1 MHPPVVGNA
10 ASCDLGNS
18 NLSGNLLITF
28 VNQLFVPSPALQID
42 AVKEACSWQ
51 TTRQIFILNFMHY
64 VQKKITRF

>member
-1 MHPPVVGNA
+1 MQTMHPPVVGNA

-42 AVKEACSWQ
+42 AVKEACS
-51 TTRQIFILNFMHY
+51 
-64 VQKKITRF
+64 